1 MTTRSKLDGWQSWL
15 PKFSNIGLVQ
25 SNQDQCYS
33 KFMLFVYFVY
43 VHLCSCF
50 SKCECAAGI
59 NAAQSDHIGK
69 IDACSIFSLKC
80 DWNDFDIWVAYWGH
94 RVWSL
99 RWKYEEWLPLTV
111 CSLRAS
117 LSEWLTKILIQL
129 KYRLIIDHTYLIS
142 SHQYHQNTRTTTTT
156 DLVFQA
162 ALILSSLDLEA
173 RLKSLWTTMRLC
185 WQVDKSLT
193 KARVR
198 VTKHMNFWTSS
209 KGRGSFSIQKSIF
222 QILDL

>member
-1 MTTRSKLDGWQSWL
+1 MCTCAAAHR
-15 PKFSNIGLVQ
+15 
-25 SNQDQCYS
+25 
-33 KFMLFVYFVY
+33 
-43 VHLCSCF
+43 F

-117 LSEWLTKILIQL
+117 LSEWLTKILIHL
-129 KYRLIIDHTYLIS
+129 KYSLINTYLIS
-142 SHQYHQNTRTTTTT
+142 SHQYQQNTRTTTTT

-173 RLKSLWTTMRLC
+173 RLKSLWTTMMLC
-185 WQVDKSLT
+185 WQEVLDYSG
-193 KARVR
+193 R
-198 VTKHMNFWTSS
+198 VTLPKRINFW
-209 KGRGSFSIQKSIF
+209 KRGGAGRTGMLVNPKFY
-222 QILDL
+222 ILKPLMFKHFFRETFAL

>member
-1 MTTRSKLDGWQSWL
+1 MDNNHDFQNLG
-15 PKFSNIGLVQ
+15 ILVW
-25 SNQDQCYS
+25 SDPIRTKVKANSCY
-33 KFMLFVYFVY
+33 LYILY
-43 VHLCSCF
+43 ICTCTAAHRF

-80 DWNDFDIWVAYWGH
+80 DWNDFDIWLAYWGH

-142 SHQYHQNTRTTTTT
+142 SHQYQQNTRTTTTT

-173 RLKSLWTTMRLC
+173 RLKSLWATMRLC

-193 KARVR
+193 KGRVR

>member
-1 MTTRSKLDGWQSWL
+1 MCTCAAAHG
-15 PKFSNIGLVQ
+15 
-25 SNQDQCYS
+25 
-33 KFMLFVYFVY
+33 
-43 VHLCSCF
+43 F

-117 LSEWLTKILIQL
+117 LSEWLTKILIHL
-129 KYRLIIDHTYLIS
+129 KYKLIIALINTYLIS
-142 SHQYHQNTRTTTTT
+142 SHHKYQQNTKSNTNT

-193 KARVR
+193 KVR
-198 VTKHMNFWTSS
+198 VTKHINSWTSS

-222 QILDL
+222 